1 MPKLETIANDK
12 TITAHDLLIRFLEL
26 QTMTPN
32 YDEWAE
38 ESLSDNPPRLIRLR
52 QLTAIFQAFGIPW
65 DPRSF
70 VRGTFIQPDLH
81 PYHPLLS
88 RLSTESENG
97 LMNYDWTDH
106 KVLRIFFEILIDYRI
121 HVESVRSYPHRIWT
135 PSGVIRVAY
144 NKICELSGI
153 VENNI
158 ETIDGILTAVISPK
172 MAAFSMEQM
181 MRDYGYPDDNLEE
194 IDIAWT

>member
-1 MPKLETIANDK
+1 
-12 TITAHDLLIRFLEL
+12 
-26 QTMTPN
+26 MTPN
-32 YDEWAE
+32 YDKWTE

-52 QLTAIFQAFGIPW
+52 QLTAMFQAFGIPW

-88 RLSTESENG
+88 RLSAELENG

-106 KVLRIFFEILIDYRI
+106 KMLRRFFEILFRYRI
-121 HVESVRSYPHRIWT
+121 HVESILSYPDGMLMA
-135 PSGVIRVAY
+135 SGLIRVVY
-144 NKICELSGI
+144 DKICELSGI

-158 ETIDGILTAVISPK
+158 DTIDGILTAVISPK
-172 MAAFSMEQM
+172 MAAFSIGQM
-181 MRDYGYPDDNLEE
+181 IRDYGYPDDNLEE
-194 IDIAWT
+194 IDITWT